1 MTVRAYIDAPV
12 PLETLS
18 DESRKRRLL
27 LERTNVEKITFN
39 NRFVDFYTKNNKET
53 FGIGDSCIEIIQGE
67 PDDNLTDRLSLPY

>member
-39 NRFVDFYTKNNKET
+39 NRFVDFYTK
-53 FGIGDSCIEIIQGE
+53 IMGE
-67 PDDNLTDRLSLPY
+67 FRLSL